1 MVKPLL
7 VYAGSRAAAKLESKG
22 WDANLFSLLLGASG
36 GPKWLILN
44 QLDKYLFGNFLKANS
59 NGLLSLGS
67 SIGAWRHACLAQKD
81 PLMALERMEY
91 EYLYQQYS
99 CERPSIEEVTE
110 VAEQIVDRV
119 LADNLLEITCH
130 PTIQTAICVSRGI
143 HNIQEENNFRLA
155 IGLARAAFSN
165 IFSRKL
171 LANHFERV
179 IFQTRPSNMND
190 NYIEDVFTTETVS
203 LSEKNIKSALLATAA
218 IPFVLNPVLDIAGT
232 SRGTYWDGGI
242 IDYHFNLSSIKHD
255 GLILYPHFR
264 DTIIP
269 GWFDKSLKWRHQ
281 SCQTKENI
289 VLLCPSPEFVA
300 SLPGRKIPDRTD
312 FRTMKEDHR
321 IKVWKECIT
330 KSKALAEE
338 LQSIVEN
345 KNPLAGV
352 NII

>member
-1 MVKPLL
+1 VL
-7 VYAGSRAAAKLESKG
+7 GG
-22 WDANLFSLLLGASG
+22 NLSQ
-36 GPKWLILN
+36 IT
-44 QLDKYLFGNFLKANS
+44 S
-59 NGLLSLGS
+59 NP
-67 SIGAWRHACLAQKD
+67 A
-81 PLMALERMEY
+81 
-91 EYLYQQYS
+91 
-99 CERPSIEEVTE
+99 
-110 VAEQIVDRV
+110 
-119 LADNLLEITCH
+119 
-130 PTIQTAICVSRGI
+130 IQTAICVSRGI
-143 HNIQEENNFRLA
+143 HNIQKESNFSLA
-155 IGLARAAFSN
+155 TGLARAAFSN
-165 IFSRKL
+165 MFSRKL

-179 IFQTRPSNMND
+179 IFQTRSNNIHD
-190 NYIEDVFTTETVS
+190 SYIEDVFTTETVL

-218 IPFVLNPVLDIAGT
+218 IPFVLNPVLDISGT
-232 SRGTYWDGGI
+232 SCGTYWDGGI
-242 IDYHFNLSSIKHD
+242 IDYHFNLTSIKHD

-269 GWFDKSLKWRHQ
+269 GWFDKNLKWRHQ

-338 LQSIVEN
+338 MQAIVEN
-345 KNPLAGV
+345 NNPLAGV

>member
-110 VAEQIVDRV
+110 VAEQIIDRV

-143 HNIQEENNFRLA
+143 HNSQEENNFRLA
-155 IGLARAAFSN
+155 IGLAQAAISN

-179 IFQTRPSNMND
+179 IFQTRPSNISD
-190 NYIEDVFTTETVS
+190 NYIEDIFTTETVS
-203 LSEKNIKSALLATAA
+203 LSEKNIKSVLLATAA
-218 IPFVLNPVLDIAGT
+218 IPFVINPVLDIAGT

-338 LQSIVEN
+338 IQSIVEN
-345 KNPLAGV
+345 NNPLASV

>member
-1 MVKPLL
+1 MVKALL
-7 VYAGSRAAAKLESKG
+7 VFAGSRAAAKLESEG

-44 QLDKYLFGNFLKANS
+44 QLDKYLFGNFLKTNS

-99 CERPSIEEVTE
+99 CERPGIEEVTE

-119 LADNLLEITCH
+119 LADNLSEITCH
-130 PTIQTAICVSRGI
+130 PTIQTAISVSRGI
-143 HNIQEENNFRLA
+143 NNIQQENNFRLA
-155 IGLARAAFSN
+155 VGLARAAFSN

-179 IFQTRPSNMND
+179 IFQTRPSNIND
-190 NYIEDVFTTETVS
+190 NYIEDIFTTETVS
-203 LSEKNIKSALLATAA
+203 LSEKNIKSVLLATAA

-281 SCQTKENI
+281 SCQARENI

-338 LQSIVEN
+338 MQAMVEN
-345 KNPLAGV
+345 NNPLAGI